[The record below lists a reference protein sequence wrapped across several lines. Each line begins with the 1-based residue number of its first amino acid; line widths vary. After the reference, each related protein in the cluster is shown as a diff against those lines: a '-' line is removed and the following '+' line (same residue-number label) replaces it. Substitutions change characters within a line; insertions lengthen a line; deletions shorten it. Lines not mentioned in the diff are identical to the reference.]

1 MQTTSISAIQAAIP
15 TARASTPTLPKH
27 VPVTSEKQYKDFLS
41 NMHFTLKSNFE
52 RSGQVFFTTDAEG
65 LFAAYLSG
73 FPDASAKQYHNCNC
87 CRHFIER
94 VGGLVTINAK
104 GVIEPAFWREE
115 DAPPEYKASIKAM
128 RKIVSKAQVTG
139 VFVSSDKVLGNFE
152 QGGWTHLAL
161 LNPNICVDRVRTPF
175 QVSAEKLEDFKTVT
189 RALKDFSIDTVNIA
203 LTLLKSDA
211 LYRSEK
217 VLGQAEWLHKLQT
230 DMLAAKGKQ
239 VTNVIWLAIA
249 TAPAGFCHP
258 RSSMIGTLLEDI
270 ASGMDFPKVS
280 KRFADKM
287 HPLSY
292 QRPVAAPA
300 AGAVKQAEAL
310 FEKLGA
316 ERSLER
322 RFARLD
328 EVQALWTPKPAIPQG
343 TGTGLFGHV
352 TTKKGIKPAAPASNV
367 KVPTQTMTWVKF
379 AATVLPT
386 AESIKIAAPLMG
398 SYCSLVTATHADA
411 PPIIQW
417 DNIGARNPISWY
429 LYSGGSTAHQ
439 FNVVGGR
446 AVEVTAITQKPS
458 EWNGGMQHQGTGI
471 IFLMKGAKDQRT
483 PSLCL
488 FPEILKAEFHGV
500 RSVIEAH
507 NKSGRISGINESSA
521 SGFLCD
527 SKETWGINLYVTSGG
542 QELQYRIDRMD

>member
-1 MQTTSISAIQAAIP
+1 MRTTSTSVIQAAIA
-15 TARASTPTLPKH
+15 TAHASSPALPKH

-52 RSGQVFFTTDAEG
+52 RSGQVLFATDAEA
-65 LFAAYLSG
+65 LFQAYLDG
-73 FPDASAKQYHNCNC
+73 FPGMSAKQYHNCNC

-94 VGGLVTINAK
+94 FGGLVTINAK

-115 DAPPEYKASIKAM
+115 DAPPEYKASIKAI
-128 RKIVSKAQVTG
+128 RKIVSKSKVTG
-139 VFVSSDKVLGNFE
+139 VFVSSDKILGHFE

-230 DMLAAKGKQ
+230 DMLVAKGKQ

-300 AGAVKQAEAL
+300 AGAVKQAEEL
-310 FEKLGA
+310 FKKLGA

-328 EVQALWTPKPAIPQG
+328 EVQALWTPKPATPQG

-352 TTKKGIKPAAPASNV
+352 ATKGSKAVAPASKV

-386 AESIKIAAPLMG
+386 AESIKIAAPLSG

-417 DNIGARNPISWY
+417 DNIDARNPVSWY
-429 LYSGGSTAHQ
+429 LYSGGSPAHQ
-439 FNVVGGR
+439 FNVVGGQ

-471 IFLMKGAKDQRT
+471 IFLMKGAKDGRT

-488 FPEILKAEFHGV
+488 FPEILKSEFHGV

-507 NKSGRISGINESSA
+507 NNSGRISGLAQSSA
-521 SGFLCD
+521 SGYLCD
-527 SKETWGINLYVTSGG
+527 SRDVWGINLYVTSGG
-542 QELQYRIDRMD
+542 QELHYRIDRMD